1 MISNYLLIALR
12 NVVRYKGY
20 SFLNIF
26 GLAIGL
32 MASIFIM
39 LWVNDELSYDRF
51 HANHTHL
58 YRLISGGVTSGEG
71 VASTMAPIPI
81 AMKEEIPE
89 VAAAVR
95 LARSENAFDYK
106 GLSFKEKNIFYA
118 DANFLSVFK
127 FPLLKGNVETA
138 LASPD
143 GLVLTQATAIKYF
156 GNEEAL
162 GKTLL
167 MDDGHLFMVK
177 GVLQDIPSNSHLQ
190 FDFLLPMA
198 YRAQWDGNLIHNRW
212 GNFSYYNYILLK
224 ESLTPSKALLE
235 RIQKQTNEI
244 FIKNNTIFGN
254 SLPSFLLQPVTEIH
268 LNPNLENDLAGH
280 GDRQYVTIFSAVAV
294 FILLIA
300 AINFMNLSTARSAR
314 RAKEVGLRK
323 VVGAIRSQLIS
334 QFLGESILF
343 TLIAFFLAMALVL
356 LLLPAFNSIVDKQL
370 TWQAFDGTFLL
381 GLLGIVIVT
390 GLLAGSYPAW
400 YLSAFEPAG
409 VLKGT
414 HSSRTKTALLRH
426 SLVVVQFS
434 ISILL
439 LVGTAI
445 VYRQIEFIHTQN
457 LGFNKENLLYVSIT
471 KDMRGNIEALRSE
484 LQANPLTKNFSF
496 TNHLPT
502 DLTTGTIMVDWEG
515 KDPLQQ
521 IVFPN
526 MAVDDKFIETFNMQL
541 LHGRSFSKEFND
553 TTNYIVNETALK
565 VMGME
570 PAKAVGK
577 PLSYEGRKGSI
588 IGVVKD
594 FNFKPLQQKIEPLI
608 LELNRG
614 RGLIVVRAQVGKT
627 EQTIKELEA
636 IHQKFNSA
644 YPFEYNFLDQ
654 DFENLYR
661 TEKRMGTFAN
671 IFSTLTIITA
681 CLGLFGLAAF
691 TAQQRGKEISI
702 RKVLGASVPGIF
714 ILLSKDF
721 IKLVLISILIA
732 SPIAWYVM
740 NQWLENYVYH
750 IEMSLW
756 VFALAGLLV
765 IGIAL
770 LTVSFQ
776 AVKAAF
782 INPIKGLRNE

>member
-1 MISNYLLIALR
+1 
-12 NVVRYKGY
+12 
-20 SFLNIF
+20 
-26 GLAIGL
+26 
-32 MASIFIM
+32 
-39 LWVNDELSYDRF
+39 
-51 HANHTHL
+51 
-58 YRLISGGVTSGEG
+58 
-71 VASTMAPIPI
+71 
-81 AMKEEIPE
+81 
-89 VAAAVR
+89 
-95 LARSENAFDYK
+95 
-106 GLSFKEKNIFYA
+106 
-118 DANFLSVFK
+118 
-127 FPLLKGNVETA
+127 
-138 LASPD
+138 
-143 GLVLTQATAIKYF
+143 
-156 GNEEAL
+156 
-162 GKTLL
+162 
-167 MDDGHLFMVK
+167 
-177 GVLQDIPSNSHLQ
+177 
-190 FDFLLPMA
+190 
-198 YRAQWDGNLIHNRW
+198 
-212 GNFSYYNYILLK
+212 
-224 ESLTPSKALLE
+224 
-235 RIQKQTNEI
+235 
-244 FIKNNTIFGN
+244 
-254 SLPSFLLQPVTEIH
+254 
-268 LNPNLENDLAGH
+268 
-280 GDRQYVTIFSAVAV
+280 
-294 FILLIA
+294 
-300 AINFMNLSTARSAR
+300 
-314 RAKEVGLRK
+314 
-323 VVGAIRSQLIS
+323 
-334 QFLGESILF
+334 
-343 TLIAFFLAMALVL
+343 
-356 LLLPAFNSIVDKQL
+356 
-370 TWQAFDGTFLL
+370 
-381 GLLGIVIVT
+381 
-390 GLLAGSYPAW
+390 
-400 YLSAFEPAG
+400 
-409 VLKGT
+409 
-414 HSSRTKTALLRH
+414 
-426 SLVVVQFS
+426 
-434 ISILL
+434 
-439 LVGTAI
+439 
-445 VYRQIEFIHTQN
+445 
-457 LGFNKENLLYVSIT
+457 
-471 KDMRGNIEALRSE
+471 
-484 LQANPLTKNFSF
+484 
-496 TNHLPT
+496 
-502 DLTTGTIMVDWEG
+502 
-515 KDPLQQ
+515 
-521 IVFPN
+521 
-526 MAVDDKFIETFNMQL
+526 
-541 LHGRSFSKEFND
+541 
-553 TTNYIVNETALK
+553 
-565 VMGME
+565 ME